1 MIRLSQVLNAWGTPD
16 FETVLKQEIAQ
27 LDTAQLPLQ
36 QGLINGNYVAD
47 TPLTVVINRIAETD
61 HAILVTAGIFYEGL
75 LGGCSCAGDPT
86 TASKSSEYCEVR
98 LDINKTTAETTVA
111 LVTE

>member
-1 MIRLSQVLNAWGTPD
+1 MIRLSQALNAWGTPK

-27 LDTAQLPLQ
+27 LGAAQLPLQ
-36 QGLINGNYVAD
+36 QGLTNGNYVAD
-47 TPLTVVINRIAETD
+47 APLTVVINRVTETD

-98 LDINKTTAETTVA
+98 LDINKTTAETTVT